1 MTDVDV
7 VYEELRVVTVKVPA
21 TLLNMVDR
29 YAVNHGLYRS
39 EVIRMA
45 LVRFLEE
52 EAKKCESINA

>member
-7 VYEELRVVTVKVPA
+7 VYEELRVVTVKIPV

-52 EAKKCESINA
+52 ESKK